1 MAARRRRVYARRMAA
16 AATVI
21 VYHAIGQHPR
31 GAEQDALYVGTDA
44 FAAQLAFL
52 ARHRRVVPLADVMA
66 GVDDSGAPAVAIT
79 FDDGFRSVLTDA
91 VPLLQEHGFPA
102 TAFVTTRWIETDGAA
117 DGSEHELL
125 DAGGVAELARSGI
138 EIGSHGHTHAAVGQ
152 LGAATIE
159 ADLRTSRERI
169 REITGAE
176 PRFLAWPYGRT
187 SAAGIEAAR
196 AAGFEAAFTTDLP
209 TSGAYTMTRV
219 PIYRPDGRTLFS
231 LKTSGRYVGLR
242 RHSVVGGAYSVVEPV
257 VSRLR
262 R

>member
-1 MAARRRRVYARRMAA
+1 MADGLHRVYARRMG

-21 VYHAIGQHPR
+21 VYHAIGQYPR
-31 GAEQDALYVGTDA
+31 GAEQDALYVGADA

-52 ARHRRVVPLADVMA
+52 ARHRRVVTLEEAVT
-66 GVDDSGAPAVAIT
+66 GVDDAGAPAVAIT

-91 VPLLQEHGFPA
+91 VPLLREHGFPA
-102 TAFVTTRWIETDGAA
+102 TAFVTTRWIETDGSG
-117 DGSEHELL
+117 DETEHELL
-125 DAGGVAELARSGI
+125 DANGVAELARSGV
-138 EIGSHGHTHAAVGQ
+138 EIGSHGHTHAEVGR
-152 LGAATIE
+152 LGASTIE
-159 ADLRTSRERI
+159 ADLRTSRERLQK
-169 REITGAE
+169 ITGAE
-176 PRFLAWPYGRT
+176 PRYLAWPYGRT

-209 TSGAYTMTRV
+209 TSGPYTITRV
-219 PIYRPDGRTLFS
+219 PVYRPDGRTLFS

>member
-1 MAARRRRVYARRMAA
+1 M
-16 AATVI
+16 
-21 VYHAIGQHPR
+21 
-31 GAEQDALYVGTDA
+31 
-44 FAAQLAFL
+44 
-52 ARHRRVVPLADVMA
+52 
-66 GVDDSGAPAVAIT
+66 
-79 FDDGFRSVLTDA
+79 
-91 VPLLQEHGFPA
+91 
-102 TAFVTTRWIETDGAA
+102 TTRWIETDV
-117 DGSEHELL
+117 SVYEMEHELL
-125 DAGGVAELARSGI
+125 DAHGVVELARHGI
-138 EIGSHGHTHAAVGQ
+138 EIGSHGHTHAEVGR

-159 ADLRTSRERI
+159 ADLRHRRRF
-169 REITGAE
+169 REIGTGVE
-176 PRFLAWPYGRT
+176 PRYLAWPYGRT

-209 TSGAYTMTRV
+209 TAGAYTITRV

>member
-1 MAARRRRVYARRMAA
+1 MSAS
-16 AATVI
+16 ATVI
-21 VYHAIGQHPR
+21 VYHAIGSYPR

-52 ARHRRVVPLADVMA
+52 ARHRRVVPLEQIVSGVADA
-66 GVDDSGAPAVAIT
+66 GAPAVAIT
-79 FDDGFRSVLTDA
+79 FDDGFRSVLTEA
-91 VPLLQEHGFPA
+91 VPVLEEHGFPA
-102 TAFVTTRWIETDGAA
+102 TAFVTTRWIEA
-117 DGSEHELL
+117 DGSAGESAQELL
-125 DAGGVAELARSGI
+125 DAVGIEELARRGI
-138 EIGSHGHTHAAVGQ
+138 EIGSHGHTHAEVGR

-169 REITGAE
+169 EEITGAE
-176 PRFLAWPYGRT
+176 PRYLAWPYGRT

-209 TSGAYTMTRV
+209 TSGTYTITRV